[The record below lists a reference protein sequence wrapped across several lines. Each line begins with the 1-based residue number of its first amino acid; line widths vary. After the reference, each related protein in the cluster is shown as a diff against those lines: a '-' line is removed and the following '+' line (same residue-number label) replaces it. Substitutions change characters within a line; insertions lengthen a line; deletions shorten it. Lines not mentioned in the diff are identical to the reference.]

1 MGSHRIAPWID
12 DGNMLY
18 THRAVRIMR
27 QPTFPP
33 FAIVTDAEHECAPR
47 VPHPEKQDRLGLSLN
62 NDDKEVINV

>member
-1 MGSHRIAPWID
+1 MGSHRPALWIGV
-12 DGNMLY
+12 GNMLY

-62 NDDKEVINV
+62 NDVNGMSNV